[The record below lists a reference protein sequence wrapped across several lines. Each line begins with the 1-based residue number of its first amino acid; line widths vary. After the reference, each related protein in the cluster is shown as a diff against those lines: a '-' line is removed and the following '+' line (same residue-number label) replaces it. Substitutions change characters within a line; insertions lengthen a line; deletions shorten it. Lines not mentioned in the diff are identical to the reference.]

1 MLDVIA
7 AIIDILAAVLPD
19 PIGDDNM

>member
-7 AIIDILAAVLPD
+7 AIIEILAAVLPD